1 MLFNWDPHFLLAEQ
15 WIPRVR
21 YAWLLPLLMW
31 VCFLLSS
38 LWFLFQSDL
47 PTIWPFST
55 RALYKENDGIHV
67 EGNVFAENETSVDD
81 EVSLIPNGL
90 EPIPLTAVLLEKNG
104 WLKDECEPNAYIHPK
119 LGTSNK
125 IFIKDVPVIHDFEV
139 PYVHL
144 LQNVLTLLDENITRI
159 SP

>member
-1 MLFNWDPHFLLAEQ
+1 MVNSKELMIGDWVKSKKDLAK
-15 WIPRVR
+15 V
-21 YAWLLPLLMW
+21 
-31 VCFLLSS
+31 
-38 LWFLFQSDL
+38 
-47 PTIWPFST
+47 T
-55 RALYKENDGIHV
+55 ALYKESDGIHV

-144 LQNVLTLLDENITRI
+144 LQNVLTLLDENITI
-159 SP
+159 DMLIFHNL